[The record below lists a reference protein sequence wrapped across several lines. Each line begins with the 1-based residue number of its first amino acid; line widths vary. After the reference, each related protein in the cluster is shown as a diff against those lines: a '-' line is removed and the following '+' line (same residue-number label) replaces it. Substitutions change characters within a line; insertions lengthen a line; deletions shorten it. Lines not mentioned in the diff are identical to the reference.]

1 MLANSLKNYSD
12 FVLTKRFVFS
22 LFIALALFTGIK
34 QYAKGSLNNYKI
46 FKYTY
51 THTINQTS
59 LYDTYPKEY
68 NDVNHYGPI
77 FAVIIA
83 PFALLPDAIGTTLWN
98 LANVLVLLTG
108 FYSLPISLKSRSLVA
123 LICAHE
129 AFGAMLSFQFNIAL
143 TGFILMSFSYLIKQK
158 DIKSALLIALGTLIK
173 LYGIVG
179 LAFFFFSKR
188 KMTFI
193 IAGIVSL
200 GLLFVLPAFISSPNF
215 IVSSYKEWYVC
226 LIEKNGLN
234 TSLTSMQDISLMGI
248 VRRFLQNPLIPNTP
262 FLISGIL
269 LFALPYVRIK
279 QYQYLGYRLMLLA
292 SVLIFTVIF
301 SSGSESPTYIIAFA
315 GVAIWYVLQ
324 PKPTQN
330 WVIILFVFAIILT
343 TLSPSDLF
351 PKYIRVHYVWKY
363 SLKALPCVLI
373 WFAIIYQ
380 LLTVD
385 FRDQQFLEE

>member
-1 MLANSLKNYSD
+1 MLANILKNSSAL
-12 FVLTKRFVFS
+12 VLSKRFVFS

-34 QYAKGSLNNYKI
+34 QYATGSFNNYKI

-59 LYDTYPKEY
+59 LYNIYPEEY

-77 FAVIIA
+77 FAIVIA
-83 PFALLPDAIGTTLWN
+83 PFAVLPDSIGTSLWN
-98 LANVLVLLTG
+98 LANVLVLLVG
-108 FYSLPISLKSRSLVA
+108 FYSLPMPLKSRSLVA

-143 TGFILMSFSYLIKQK
+143 TGFILMSFSYIVKQK
-158 DIKSALLIALGTLIK
+158 DIKSALIIALGALIK

-179 LAFFFFSKR
+179 LAFFFISKR
-188 KMTFI
+188 KITFV

-200 GLLFVLPAFISSPNF
+200 GLFFVLPFLISSPDF
-215 IVSSYKEWYVC
+215 IIGSYKEWYHG
-226 LIEKNGLN
+226 LIEKNALN

-248 VRRFLQNPLIPNTP
+248 VRRVLQNPLMPNTP
-262 FLISGIL
+262 FLVAGIF
-269 LFALPYVRIK
+269 LFALPYARIK

-315 GVAIWYVLQ
+315 GVAIWYVMQ
-324 PKPTQN
+324 PKPSQN
-330 WVIILFVFAIILT
+330 WVIVLFVFAIILT

-351 PKYIRVHYVWKY
+351 PKYIRVHYIWKY

-385 FRDQQFLEE
+385 FRDKQFLEE

>member
-1 MLANSLKNYSD
+1 LNPISLKNYAA

-34 QYAKGSLNNYKI
+34 QYAKGSFNNYKI

-51 THTINQTS
+51 FHTVNQTS
-59 LYDTYPKEY
+59 LYDAYPKEY
-68 NDVNHYGPI
+68 NDVNHYGPVFSI
-77 FAVIIA
+77 IIA
-83 PFALLPDAIGTTLWN
+83 PFAVLPDPIGTSLWN
-98 LANVLVLLTG
+98 IANVLILCIG
-108 FYSLPISLKSRSLVA
+108 FYSLPLPLKSRSLIA

-143 TGFILMSFSYLIKQK
+143 TGFILLSFSYIVKQK
-158 DIKSALLIALGTLIK
+158 EVKSALIIALGTLIK

-188 KMTFI
+188 KLTFI
-193 IAGIVSL
+193 LGGLASL
-200 GLLFVLPAFISSPNF
+200 ALLFVLPISLSSPQF
-215 IVSSYKEWYVC
+215 IVDTYKEWYSC
-226 LIEKNGLN
+226 LIEKNTLN

-248 VRRFLQNPLIPNTP
+248 VRRVSGNPLIPNTP
-262 FLISGIL
+262 FLMAGFL
-269 LFALPYVRIK
+269 LFALPYIRVK
-279 QYQYLGYRLMLLA
+279 QYQYIGYRLMLLA

-315 GVAIWYVLQ
+315 GVAIWFVVQ
-324 PKPTQN
+324 PSPKKN
-330 WVIILFVFAIILT
+330 WMIALFVFAIILT

-351 PKYIRVHYVWKY
+351 PKYIRIHYVWKY

-385 FRDQQFLEE
+385 FKTHQFLEE